1 MATRTNVVEQ
11 LITHLI
17 AVDGAVDAGV
27 EVRDLVVREP
37 ALVHVVGGDVGGAEV
52 DVGLAGV
59 GAANP
64 GGSSDG
70 AALLEGDELVEV
82 VKIGE
87 HFKWQKVRRRRLF
100 ISPGSILNF
109 SIIGC

>member
-1 MATRTNVVEQ
+1 MRCK
-11 LITHLI
+11 THLV

-27 EVRDLVVREP
+27 EVGDLVVGEP

-59 GAANP
+59 RAANP
-64 GGSSDG
+64 GGGSNG

-82 VKIGE
+82 VEIGE
-87 HFKWQKVRRRRLF
+87 HLRTKL
-100 ISPGSILNF
+100 
-109 SIIGC
+109 